1 MANRLMIVIWSFV
14 LGLLIS
20 QLIEGNCNALFTITL
35 VFMTLFMWIYTL
47 VGIIKTEFP
56 TKLNV
61 TVNIPK
67 EPENTNNVK

>member
-1 MANRLMIVIWSFV
+1 MAPRLMIVIWSFV

-20 QLIEGNCNALFTITL
+20 QLMDGNCNALFTIML

-47 VGIIKTEFP
+47 VGIIKTDFP
-56 TKLNV
+56 IKLNV

-67 EPENTNNVK
+67 EPENTDNAE